1 MRKTLS
7 VAALVLV
14 LALASLAVPARAQ
27 EVTIRF
33 GILPVLD
40 TLPLQVAVRDG
51 LFAGQGLNVE
61 LVPFASALE
70 RDTAMQAGQLD
81 GYFGDLIATYLL
93 ISRDVP
99 MYIALTSW
107 RTTPGYPMFGI
118 ALSPAARDRGPDEL
132 KGATLGISRSTVM
145 EFLADRM
152 EERLGVGTGYFSRME
167 VKKIPI
173 RLQMLMASQ
182 IDAAILPEPLL
193 SLARLKG
200 GGVLATADNL
210 DVPLTVLCLHRKYF
224 ADGAETYV
232 RFVTAYKEAVERLAA
247 DPERYRALMAETCR
261 IPQPLVDEFPV
272 YRYPLP
278 ALPTDSELDEVQ
290 DWMIA
295 KGLLREPIPKEI
307 VLSPIIP

>member
-7 VAALVLV
+7 VMSLVLV
-14 LALASLAVPARAQ
+14 LACTSLAAPARAQ

-70 RDTAMQAGQLD
+70 RDTAMQTGQLD
-81 GYFGDLIATYLL
+81 GYFGDLIATYML
-93 ISRDVP
+93 INQDVP

-107 RTTPGYPMFGI
+107 RTSPGYPMFGI
-118 ALSPAARDRGPDEL
+118 ALSPGARGKTLAEL
-132 KGATLGISRSTVM
+132 KGANLGISRSTIM

-224 ADGAETYV
+224 SDGADSYV

-272 YRYPLP
+272 YKYPLP
-278 ALPTDSELDEVQ
+278 ALPADSELDEVQ

-295 KGLLREPIPKEI
+295 KGLLRERIPKEI
-307 VLSPIIP
+307 VLSPIMP